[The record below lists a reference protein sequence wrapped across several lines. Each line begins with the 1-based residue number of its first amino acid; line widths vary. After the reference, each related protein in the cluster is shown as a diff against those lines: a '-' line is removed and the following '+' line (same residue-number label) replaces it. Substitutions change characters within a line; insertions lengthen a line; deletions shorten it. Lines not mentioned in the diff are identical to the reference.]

1 MITTKHFAAALGFAF
16 VAVWIGTNVGYALL
30 CLLGAAVF
38 YILAELFEGEIDL
51 GELQARFSGGTQQ
64 GTSPPA
70 RTRPRARVQ

>member
-38 YILAELFEGEIDL
+38 YILAQLLEGEIDL